1 MFRATPSARLTL
13 CLSDRTKQMAPGRV
27 ALPAVNLQWPAGG
40 MAAATS
46 RLQGRL
52 IHSRRYSAQPRK
64 AYDQLAMED
73 CYRQDSDKIASYTR
87 QVDADLAEQE
97 PSWSGLRFSM
107 EKALQAEFPMQKS
120 VCPRRNTGLWEY
132 RKTLRSLPVVL
143 LAIADL
149 HRQLKQR
156 LVGRTWAAIARQ
168 SSEAR
173 TAKQRKFAQRQAL
186 IDEQL
191 AQAEAKS
198 AKDGSHSLYQV
209 IRTFKKGRPS
219 DRVQLRDEQG
229 RFLTAKEERQA
240 LEACSRDLFG
250 TGEDFQLDGV
260 NGELGISSSEV
271 MEQLRSIKLGK
282 AVPRNCPPVVAWRA
296 LGPVAQQHLAHLLNR
311 EAQASRM
318 DPKITSS
325 SISRLPKPTK
335 KPDKPAS
342 LRPIVIAPEGKVLAG
357 FVRKQLKPALKA
369 AMAEVSQFGFV
380 PGFGTEEAICKAL
393 THVDEARARA
403 KQSQGHAGRGHR
415 GLKMRG
421 SLTLSVDMSKAFD
434 MVDRRRLREALELA
448 AADPFLIDLVGKLH
462 VEALYEMTAN
472 DQAFSVA
479 TKRGIKQGC
488 KLAPSLFAFA
498 TFLLFRKL
506 REHCGIE
513 ALKQILTM
521 YADDTLLQVHFDDQP
536 QLQEALRLCDLLLD
550 QLTELGFKVNPEKS
564 ALLLQMHG
572 GSAQQ
577 TRNKL
582 VVTKKGANCVQL
594 PSGRLIAL
602 KTQVPYLGIIIS
614 YHDYE
619 MQSLRHRLQASKAV
633 MKEVAHAVRNSHA
646 ITERRRLSIWRI
658 TAWASALYGLHVV
671 GLTEQG
677 LAALESHTIY
687 QLRFV
692 LRSYS
697 QSTRETNEHLLR
709 RRASKQPKLRSCSV

>member
-1 MFRATPSARLTL
+1 
-13 CLSDRTKQMAPGRV
+13 
-27 ALPAVNLQWPAGG
+27 
-40 MAAATS
+40 
-46 RLQGRL
+46 
-52 IHSRRYSAQPRK
+52 
-64 AYDQLAMED
+64 
-73 CYRQDSDKIASYTR
+73 
-87 QVDADLAEQE
+87 
-97 PSWSGLRFSM
+97 M

-120 VCPRRNTGLWEY
+120 VCLRRNTGLWEY

-149 HRQLKQR
+149 Q
-156 LVGRTWAAIARQ
+156 
-168 SSEAR
+168 
-173 TAKQRKFAQRQAL
+173 
-186 IDEQL
+186 
-191 AQAEAKS
+191 
-198 AKDGSHSLYQV
+198 
-209 IRTFKKGRPS
+209 
-219 DRVQLRDEQG
+219 QG

-296 LGPVAQQHLAHLLNR
+296 LGPVAQQHIAHLLNR

-342 LRPIVIAPEGKVLAG
+342 LRPIVIAPEG
-357 FVRKQLKPALKA
+357 FVRKQLKRALKA

-393 THVDEARARA
+393 THVDEARTRA
-403 KQSQGHAGRGHR
+403 KQSQHHAGRSHR

-462 VEALYEMTAN
+462 VEMTAN

-506 REHCGIE
+506 GEHCDIE

-582 VVTKKGANCVQL
+582 VVTKKGEKCVQL

-602 KTQVPYLGIIIS
+602 KTQVPYLRIIIS

-677 LAALESHTIY
+677 LAALESLMIY
-687 QLRFV
+687 QLRLV

>member
-1 MFRATPSARLTL
+1 MFNTSVAKQHHDSASKRSLHPKGAGKRSYQKALRQAEKNGVAFYRGKSFTLQQLGGTPAVPQSEQPKKPKPTTF
-13 CLSDRTKQMAPGRV
+13 RTKDKIRYLSWNAGALTTAVWEELLSLLETDAYSDVKLIVVQEIHWRGSWQFSKSCWHVVSCGTHNEQGAGVILIMVHNSLCQAKDIRFNEGNSISQIDFVLIRQLMRTWQNKSRHGRV
-27 ALPAVNLQWPAGG
+27 F
-40 MAAATS
+40 
-46 RLQGRL
+46 
-52 IHSRRYSAQPRK
+52 
-64 AYDQLAMED
+64 D
-73 CYRQDSDKIASYTR
+73 
-87 QVDADLAEQE
+87 
-97 PSWSGLRFSM
+97 FSM

-120 VCPRRNTGLWEY
+120 VCLRRNTGLWEY

-149 HRQLKQR
+149 Q
-156 LVGRTWAAIARQ
+156 
-168 SSEAR
+168 
-173 TAKQRKFAQRQAL
+173 
-186 IDEQL
+186 
-191 AQAEAKS
+191 
-198 AKDGSHSLYQV
+198 
-209 IRTFKKGRPS
+209 
-219 DRVQLRDEQG
+219 QG

-282 AVPRNCPPVVAWRA
+282 AV
-296 LGPVAQQHLAHLLNR
+296 
-311 EAQASRM
+311 
-318 DPKITSS
+318 
-325 SISRLPKPTK
+325 
-335 KPDKPAS
+335 
-342 LRPIVIAPEGKVLAG
+342 
-357 FVRKQLKPALKA
+357 
-369 AMAEVSQFGFV
+369 SQFGFV
-380 PGFGTEEAICKAL
+380 PGFGTEEAIC
-393 THVDEARARA
+393 
-403 KQSQGHAGRGHR
+403 
-415 GLKMRG
+415 
-421 SLTLSVDMSKAFD
+421 KAFD

-462 VEALYEMTAN
+462 VEMTAN

-506 REHCGIE
+506 GEHCDIE

-582 VVTKKGANCVQL
+582 VV
-594 PSGRLIAL
+594 
-602 KTQVPYLGIIIS
+602 PYLRIIIS

-619 MQSLRHRLQASKAV
+619 MQSLRHRLQAQGFKTAKAQIV
-633 MKEVAHAVRNSHA
+633 QCLKQFLKRQKKGDKEAQAAMHISTCARNVERSLLAQEAHQETGSMTELDQVHA
-646 ITERRRLSIWRI
+646 EVKHEWGCKLLS
-658 TAWASALYGLHVV
+658 L
-671 GLTEQG
+671 
-677 LAALESHTIY
+677 
-687 QLRFV
+687 
-692 LRSYS
+692 SYV
-697 QSTRETNEHLLR
+697 EPK
-709 RRASKQPKLRSCSV
+709 RASQFAHLTPEHPSLEPATRGVGDALSTGSAVALHFFAGADSTIARVPFRLRCEERGEAPEIQAVQYSRAVVCEFCTQLIE